1 VKILFFGTAQIS
13 KTYLEALHN
22 DANEIFVVTMTDK
35 PALRGQRLNSPAVK
49 IYSLENNI
57 KFIQFENFTLEVI
70 EELRNFNAD
79 AGIAIAYG
87 KIIPEKV
94 FNLPKYKT
102 FNIHF
107 SLLPKYRGAAPV
119 QYALLNGETE
129 TGVTSFYIEKGID
142 TGDILIQKKLF
153 IEAKDNSE
161 TLFNKLIPLGI
172 EAMNETLRLF
182 CSGKQAGKPQVG
194 DPTFSPSFKK
204 EKGHLDWRSKTA
216 GDIYN
221 QFRGLYLWPGIYS
234 TVSKGAL
241 KGKRIK
247 FIDIE
252 IFDADSKNKGFGV
265 ISSIEKDKGFV
276 VSCLKGKI
284 LASKVQPESKPV
296 MSAWSLIQGG
306 QLAIGDKF

>member
-1 VKILFFGTAQIS
+1 MKILFFGTAQIS
-13 KTYLEALHN
+13 KVYLEALHT
-22 DANEIFVVTMTDK
+22 DANEIFVVTMIDK
-35 PALRGQRLNSPAVK
+35 PALRRQKLIYPAVK
-49 IYSLENNI
+49 TYSLENNI
-57 KFIQFENFTLEVI
+57 KFIQTENFVPEVI

-79 AGIAIAYG
+79 VGIAVAYG
-87 KIIPEKV
+87 KIIHGGV

-129 TGVTSFYIEKGID
+129 TGVTSFYVEKELD
-142 TGDILIQKKLF
+142 AGDILIQKKLF
-153 IEAKDNSE
+153 IEKKDNSE

-172 EAMNETLRLF
+172 EAMNETLGLF
-182 CSGKQAGKPQVG
+182 RSGKKVGKPQVG
-194 DPTFSPSFKK
+194 EPTFSPPFKK
-204 EKGHLDWRSKTA
+204 EKGHLGWSKKA

-234 TVSKGAL
+234 VVSKGML

-252 IFDADSKNKGFGV
+252 IFDADSKNKDFGV
-265 ISSIEKDKGFV
+265 ISSIEKGKGFV
-276 VSCLKGKI
+276 VACLKGKI
-284 LASKVQPESKPV
+284 LVSKIQPESKPV
-296 MSAWSLIQGG
+296 MSAWSFIQGG